1 MKFKTI
7 FLLLTITVTITA
19 QRTKKPELHG
29 KHWMAITG
37 KSLGASAGAVIFQQ
51 GGNAVD
57 AACAMLGAT
66 CTLWDVLSWGG
77 ETQALISLSKP
88 VSQRTKNSCC
98 NFYYGD
104 PYVHPDIPIKGLLSK
119 EYSRK
124 RASEMWLDNNNPSVG
139 PGDPYPFER
148 RKNPFMKILKERGF
162 DRTSGPV
169 NAIYFDQKNRT
180 MRGGSSNYGENYRIV
195 W

>member
-139 PGDPYPFER
+139 PGDPYPFE
-148 RKNPFMKILKERGF
+148 
-162 DRTSGPV
+162 
-169 NAIYFDQKNRT
+169 
-180 MRGGSSNYGENYRIV
+180 
-195 W
+195 